1 MADILISVQN
11 VVKTYRLGG
20 QDLHALRGVSLAVH
34 RGEYVSI
41 MGPSGS
47 GKSTLFNMIGGLD
60 VPTEGEVS
68 VDGCRLSD
76 LDSDQLAWFRCHKIG
91 FIFQTFNL
99 IGTMTAQENVAI
111 ARTFAGVSYAQ
122 ALEDAAEVLDR
133 VGLGHRLTH
142 LPAQVSG
149 GQQQRIAIARAL
161 VNKPLIILADEPTGN
176 LDLRTG
182 QDIITVLDE
191 MKRNLGITVITAT
204 HDMKMISASD
214 TLVRIRNGSVEEV
227 LTKDKMNVLIGTID
241 GDAIA

>member
-1 MADILISVQN
+1 
-11 VVKTYRLGG
+11 
-20 QDLHALRGVSLAVH
+20 
-34 RGEYVSI
+34 
-41 MGPSGS
+41 
-47 GKSTLFNMIGGLD
+47 MIGGLE
-60 VPTEGEVS
+60 VPTEVEVTF
-68 VDGCRLSD
+68 DWCRLTD

-214 TLVRIRNGSVEEV
+214 TLVRIRNGAVEEV
-227 LTKDKMNVLIGTID
+227 LTRDKMNVLIGTID

>member
-1 MADILISVQN
+1 MADVLITIQGVT
-11 VVKTYRLGG
+11 KIYRLGG
-20 QDLHALRGVSLAVH
+20 QIVHALRGISLDIH

-68 VDGCRLSD
+68 VEGCRLSD

-99 IGTMTAQENVAI
+99 IGAMTAQENVAI
-111 ARTFAGVSYAQ
+111 ARTFAGVAYEQ
-122 ALEDAAEVLDR
+122 ARADAAEVLER

-142 LPAQVSG
+142 LPSQVSD

-182 QDIITVLDE
+182 QDIINVLGE
-191 MKRNLGITVITAT
+191 MKRTMGITVITAT

-214 TLVRIRNGSVEEV
+214 TLVKIRSGAVEEIV
-227 LTKDKMNVLIGTID
+227 GKDKMDVFIGTID
-241 GDAIA
+241 GAAIA

>member
-1 MADILISVQN
+1 MADVLITIQGVT
-11 VVKTYRLGG
+11 KIYRLGG
-20 QDLHALRGVSLAVH
+20 QVLHALRGISLEIR

-60 VPTEGEVS
+60 VPTEGAVS
-68 VDGCRLSD
+68 VEGCRLAD

-99 IGTMTAQENVAI
+99 IATMTAQENVAI
-111 ARTFAGVSYAQ
+111 ARTFAGVGYEQ
-122 ALEDAAEVLDR
+122 ALADAAEVLER

-182 QDIITVLDE
+182 QDIINVLDE
-191 MKRNLGITVITAT
+191 MKRSLGITVITAT

-214 TLVRIRNGSVEEV
+214 TLVKIRGGAVEEI
-227 LTKDKMNVLIGTID
+227 LSRDEMNVLIGTID
-241 GDAIA
+241 GAAIA

>member
-1 MADILISVQN
+1 MADILISIEGVT
-11 VVKTYRLGG
+11 KIYRLGG
-20 QDLHALRGVSLAVH
+20 QVLHALRGISLGIH

-60 VPTEGEVS
+60 VPTAGAVS
-68 VDGCRLSD
+68 VEGYRLAD

-91 FIFQTFNL
+91 FVFQTFNL

-111 ARTFAGVSYAQ
+111 ARMFAGVTYEQ
-122 ALEDAAEVLDR
+122 ALVDAAEVLEH

-182 QDIITVLDE
+182 QDIINVLGE
-191 MKRNLGITVITAT
+191 MKQALGITVITAT

-214 TLVRIRNGSVEEV
+214 TLVKIRNGAVEEIVTKEDMDV
-227 LTKDKMNVLIGTID
+227 LVGTID
-241 GDAIA
+241 GDVIA